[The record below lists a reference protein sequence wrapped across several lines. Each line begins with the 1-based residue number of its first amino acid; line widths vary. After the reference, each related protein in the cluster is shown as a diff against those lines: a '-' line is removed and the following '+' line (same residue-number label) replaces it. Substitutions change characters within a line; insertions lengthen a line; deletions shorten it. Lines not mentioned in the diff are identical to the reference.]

1 MLIEKKEIV
10 MFRKEYKDIPFNT
23 KISSYSDCQLITMCN
38 GETRRINKIED
49 NILNPSK
56 RSLFSKNKI
65 DQNCY
70 SVFQVKS
77 IYFDG
82 TWGGNVQYL
91 DTRLNNIQE
100 KVFIRALYS
109 YQIYS
114 PEKAVLLISE
124 YFDKYESKYFNIKIN
139 KKIDNVLKKYIL
151 NCLNKYGFIKTQSET
166 IEIAKEAEQIIN
178 ESILSTFGIMITNLN
193 FMLEE
198 SNDHYQM
205 RKEIEWNKGKEV

>member
-1 MLIEKKEIV
+1 MLTNQNDIV
-10 MFRKEYKDIPFNT
+10 VFRKEYKNIPFNT
-23 KISSYSDCQLITMCN
+23 KISSYSDCRLITMCN

-56 RSLFSKNKI
+56 RLLFSKNKI

-70 SVFQVKS
+70 SVFQIKS

-91 DTRLNNIQE
+91 DTRWNNIQE

-114 PEKAVLLISE
+114 PEKVIMIISD
-124 YFDKYESKYFNIKIN
+124 YLDKYDSKYFNIKIN
-139 KKIDNVLKKYIL
+139 KKIDNILKKYIA
-151 NCLNKYGFIKTQSET
+151 NCLNKHGFIKTQADA
-166 IEIAKEAEQIIN
+166 IEIAKETEQIIN
-178 ESILSTFGIMITNLN
+178 ESILFSFD
-193 FMLEE
+193 
-198 SNDHYQM
+198 NDHHFLL
-205 RKEIEWNKGKEV
+205 I